1 MSFLRRALKPKS
13 APNGPQASARP
24 RRATRSGEQPT
35 IAVIT
40 MARDEGPALRRW
52 VDYYAGQ
59 VGLEN
64 IIVFDDNSADG
75 STENL
80 GCTVHRLPE
89 LPGRAG
95 FENAR
100 MGLVSGIA
108 QGLLWVYDFVAF
120 VDADEFLVADPDK
133 FRDLRHFIAERREAS
148 VIAPMALNV
157 VHCAAVEAD
166 LDLARP
172 ILEQRSFAKFVPLM
186 CKPAIKSVPAD
197 WRESSHG
204 IMAPYAV
211 DPELFLLHLKFADR
225 NVLREMAHKRNAMV
239 QTDGRASGSSWA
251 KDGDEMAE
259 LLDSFVAGVD
269 LETVEEFGRSKVKLA
284 EMVVAEEGGLYRA
297 PRQGQIQ
304 AMQQRRLWRIPRRL
318 QGLL

>member
-1 MSFLRRALKPKS
+1 MSFLRRPPKPKS
-13 APNGPQASARP
+13 APGGQTTPTRR

-35 IAVIT
+35 IIT

-52 VDYYAGQ
+52 VDYYGTQ
-59 VGLEN
+59 VGLDN
-64 IIVFDDNSADG
+64 VIVLDDNSVDG

-80 GCTVHRLPE
+80 GCTVHHLPE

-120 VDADEFLVADPDK
+120 VDADEFLIADPDK
-133 FRDLRHFIAERREAS
+133 FRDLLHFIAERREAS
-148 VIAPMALNV
+148 VIAPMALNL
-157 VHCAAVEAD
+157 VHCTAVEPD
-166 LDLARP
+166 LDPDRP
-172 ILEQRSFAKFVPLM
+172 ILDQRSFAKFVPLM
-186 CKPAIKSVPAD
+186 CKPAIKSVAAE

-239 QTDGRASGSSWA
+239 QADGRASGSSWA
-251 KDGDEMAE
+251 KGGDEMAE
-259 LLDSFVAGVD
+259 LLDSFVADVD
-269 LETVEEFGRSKVKLA
+269 LDTVEEFGRSKVKLA
-284 EMVVAEEGGLYRA
+284 DMVVAEEGGLFRA

-318 QGLL
+318 QGKL